1 MSDHKT
7 ALVPIHAWCY
17 SSPDVR
23 YGGKDIDVGLFAE
36 SLIYYDQ
43 ILLNVGSPSQFTEL
57 IRWLL
62 ENDSYKEFIKLLKE
76 GIVNLHD
83 FAYTT
88 HPAYKD
94 GSYSVQNLVDPI
106 QAQPDTFEQRYLYTK
121 GVEDCIKKARHR
133 DQLYK
138 AIRGNTIEMKVDAFK
153 TADDTA
159 MVDIGNAQRHTL
171 ILQAFI
177 DELYRF
183 RELGKPPVI
192 RAKVI
197 SSTDKTKHKIIW
209 NISFDQILK
218 LSGQNLGFHEAIPLM
233 RGVNSNKLLLA
244 AANLNCDLF
253 LGQPMSVL
261 VGDKLYESIHTS
273 TQTGDVIEVLKE
285 KVDFPDIRHF
295 VNENKIS
302 LNEVVKIRKKARR
315 FREWL
320 QIESDRDRDAIIA
333 YHHEVAKESGLIRHG
348 RKVINLFGVLGGPAG
363 SLIGDSV
370 FGPPGGVA
378 IGGIVGG
385 GVGYLANIASK
396 LRKDWKPVVF
406 GNWARDRIEK
416 LMRQ

>member
-7 ALVPIHAWCY
+7 DLVPIRAWCY

-171 ILQAFI
+171 MFLCV
-177 DELYRF
+177 LT
-183 RELGKPPVI
+183 KP
-192 RAKVI
+192 
-197 SSTDKTKHKIIW
+197 
-209 NISFDQILK
+209 
-218 LSGQNLGFHEAIPLM
+218 
-233 RGVNSNKLLLA
+233 
-244 AANLNCDLF
+244 
-253 LGQPMSVL
+253 
-261 VGDKLYESIHTS
+261 
-273 TQTGDVIEVLKE
+273 
-285 KVDFPDIRHF
+285 
-295 VNENKIS
+295 
-302 LNEVVKIRKKARR
+302 
-315 FREWL
+315 
-320 QIESDRDRDAIIA
+320 
-333 YHHEVAKESGLIRHG
+333 
-348 RKVINLFGVLGGPAG
+348 
-363 SLIGDSV
+363 
-370 FGPPGGVA
+370 
-378 IGGIVGG
+378 
-385 GVGYLANIASK
+385 
-396 LRKDWKPVVF
+396 
-406 GNWARDRIEK
+406 
-416 LMRQ
+416 